1 MTEQALPVAFLPRF
15 VLPLLQGGEVH
26 IGAPLAP
33 RLTKALTDDV
43 ASALDATAEGQL
55 LSQLRHQHLLRL
67 HPLVS
72 PPLLADDTGALMML
86 VALHDL
92 LFLLHPE
99 SSRLSHV
106 QHRQLVRWTELRA
119 LRAAAQLPVASVS
132 TIESPQSSSA
142 GTPPAKEHPSSAQLQ
157 DLLLGRHSLLGCLPQ
172 LTRRDLRVTTWLGEH
187 TYRGMVPRAGFFG
200 GRQRRRPAQE
210 SSKEQEQVTEVALW
224 AELQGLSPADGG
236 LVLPALLKASPLT
249 ALLLTL
255 PAHGPLTLTAGLQDA
270 LVDCLSEHVRWLQ
283 LERVAR
289 LFLQRLL
296 AGGVDAAVALMGS
309 VMVALLRRQ
318 AEKRLAV
325 SGTELG
331 TLLCLHS
338 YLHVCLALRQRTL
351 ESSSQVRASEP
362 AGYADAAALFVVV
375 RAGWPQLSAPG
386 DVVADPALLVVL
398 DGYVQRCRA
407 RVSLQY
413 LQELQQL
420 CARALNS
427 AMPEAPRPPYNY
439 SPALPSR

>member
-1 MTEQALPVAFLPRF
+1 MTDQALPVAFLSRF

-26 IGAPLAP
+26 VGAPLAP

-43 ASALDATAEGQL
+43 AAALDATAEGQL

-72 PPLLADDTGALMML
+72 SPLLADDTGTLMML

-99 SSRLSHV
+99 ASRLSRV

-132 TIESPQSSSA
+132 TIESPQGPSA
-142 GTPPAKEHPSSAQLQ
+142 VTPQSEEHPSRAQLQ

-172 LTRRDLRVTTWLGEH
+172 LTRRDVRVTTWLGEH
-187 TYRGMVPRAGFFG
+187 TYRGMVPRAGLFG
-200 GRQRRRPAQE
+200 RRQRRYPTQE
-210 SSKEQEQVTEVALW
+210 SSKEQEQVTEIALW
-224 AELQGLSPADGG
+224 AELQGLSPPDGG

-249 ALLLTL
+249 ALLQTL
-255 PAHGPLTLTAGLQDA
+255 PAHGPLTLTSGLQEA
-270 LVDCLSEHVRWLQ
+270 LVDCLGEHARWLQ

-296 AGGVDAAVALMGS
+296 AGGVDAAVALIGS

-325 SGTELG
+325 SSAELG

-338 YLHVCLALRQRTL
+338 HLHVCLALRQRTL
-351 ESSSQVRASEP
+351 EPSSQARASEL

-375 RAGWPQLSAPG
+375 RAGWPLLSAPG
-386 DVVADPALLVVL
+386 DVVADPALLPVL

-413 LQELQQL
+413 LQELHQL
-420 CARALNS
+420 CMCALNS
-427 AMPEAPRPPYNY
+427 SMPQVPRPPYTY
-439 SPALPSR
+439 SPALPPR

>member
-1 MTEQALPVAFLPRF
+1 MTEQALPVTFLPRF

-26 IGAPLAP
+26 VGAPLAP
-33 RLTKALTDDV
+33 RLTKALTNDV

-99 SSRLSHV
+99 ASRLSRV

-132 TIESPQSSSA
+132 TIESPQGPSA
-142 GTPPAKEHPSSAQLQ
+142 VTPQSEEHPSSAQLQ

-187 TYRGMVPRAGFFG
+187 TYRGMVPRAGLFG

-210 SSKEQEQVTEVALW
+210 SSKDQEQLTEVALW
-224 AELQGLSPADGG
+224 AELQGLSPPDGG

-270 LVDCLSEHVRWLQ
+270 LVDCLSEHARWLR

-289 LFLQRLL
+289 LFMQRLL
-296 AGGVDAAVALMGS
+296 VGGVDAAVALMGAAL
-309 VMVALLRRQ
+309 VALLRRQ

-325 SGTELG
+325 GGAELG

-338 YLHVCLALRQRTL
+338 HLHLCMALRQR
-351 ESSSQVRASEP
+351 ASDRIRPASAPEP
-362 AGYADAAALFVVV
+362 AGDVDAAALYVVV

-386 DVVADPALLVVL
+386 DVVADPALLAVL

-413 LQELQQL
+413 LQELHQL
-420 CARALNS
+420 CTGALNS
-427 AMPEAPRPPYNY
+427 STPSMPRPPYTY

>member
-132 TIESPQSSSA
+132 TIESPQSPSA
-142 GTPPAKEHPSSAQLQ
+142 GTPQTEEHPSGAQLQ

-172 LTRRDLRVTTWLGEH
+172 LTRRDLRVTTWLGEQ
-187 TYRGMVPRAGFFG
+187 TYRGMVPRTGFFG

-338 YLHVCLALRQRTL
+338 HLHVCLALRQRTL

>member
-1 MTEQALPVAFLPRF
+1 MTDQALPVAFLPRF

-26 IGAPLAP
+26 VGAPLAP
-33 RLTKALTDDV
+33 RLTKPLTDDV
-43 ASALDATAEGQL
+43 ASTLDATAEGQL
-55 LSQLRHQHLLRL
+55 LSQVRHQYLLRL

-92 LFLLHPE
+92 LFLLHPAA
-99 SSRLSHV
+99 SRLSRV
-106 QHRQLVRWTELRA
+106 QHRQLVRWTELRS
-119 LRAAAQLPVASVS
+119 LRAAAQLPVASVGFTEATLGPS
-132 TIESPQSSSA
+132 VRITSA
-142 GTPPAKEHPSSAQLQ
+142 AEHPTDAQLQ

-172 LTRRDLRVTTWLGEH
+172 LMRRDLRLTTWLGEH

-200 GRQRRRPAQE
+200 RQQRRRPAQE
-210 SSKEQEQVTEVALW
+210 SSPEQEQETEVAIW
-224 AELQGLSPADGG
+224 AELAGLSPPDGG

-249 ALLLTL
+249 ALLLAL
-255 PAHGPLTLTAGLQDA
+255 PAPGPPMLTAGLQDA
-270 LVDCLSEHVRWLQ
+270 LVDCLGEHARWLR

-296 AGGVDAAVALMGS
+296 RGGVDAAVALMGS
-309 VMVALLRRQ
+309 AAVALLRRQ
-318 AEKRLAV
+318 AERRQAV
-325 SGTELG
+325 DGAELG

-338 YLHVCLALRQRTL
+338 HLHLCLALRQRTS
-351 ESSSQVRASEP
+351 EPSNPARANEP

-375 RAGWPQLSAPG
+375 RAGWPLLSAPG
-386 DVVADPALLVVL
+386 DVVADPALLALL
-398 DGYVQRCRA
+398 DAYVQRCRA

-413 LQELQQL
+413 LQELHQL
-420 CARALNS
+420 CARALS
-427 AMPEAPRPPYNY
+427 GSMPQAPRPPYTY